1 MDNMTTSGLKRPLDS
16 ELSPH
21 STSVS
26 AATNPSSSIAGD
38 SLGSNSIIGGNLNVS
53 NSNTNPNITNG
64 SKRRCT
70 SYAPRSDSSSISPFR
85 DPSQL
90 LESPSIEIAASL
102 QEELQR
108 FRGVQSDTIPVLTLR
123 QAQTICEKICKKLI
137 KDREQKL
144 KDDYDRVLACKLA
157 EQYDLMAKANYIN
170 SYVNETTRLPA
181 QLTNPIPTTTP
192 NTSISA
198 LAAAFSNIQRSNA
211 VVSSPSNPATP
222 MSNFSSLA
230 ASLSANGHPSALATS
245 QLAYNLQQQAVA
257 AIHHHQQT
265 QHQRSPG
272 ATNAIPLGPVLLT
285 SNLDEQLA
293 TPEALFTLFG
303 VFGDVIRVK
312 ILFNKKDNAL
322 VQMADANQA
331 QVAQSY
337 LDKQRVFGKNIRVT
351 RSKHLIVQMPRESNQ
366 SDAGLTKDF
375 TNSPLHRFKIPG
387 SRNYLNIYPPSNTLH
402 VSNIPPTIEEK
413 DMHKAFKSACGF
425 EFSSFKFF
433 PKDRKMALVKFN
445 SIEHATIALI
455 KMHNYQISDEN
466 NLRVSFSKSV
476 MQQ

>member
-1 MDNMTTSGLKRPLDS
+1 MTSSGLKRPLDL

-21 STSVS
+21 STCLPAGSDPGSSLAGDNLSSGGVIGVNLNAINTNS
-26 AATNPSSSIAGD
+26 ATN
-38 SLGSNSIIGGNLNVS
+38 GN
-53 NSNTNPNITNG
+53 
-64 SKRRCT
+64 KRRCT
-70 SYAPRSDSSSISPFR
+70 NYASRSDSSSISPFK

-90 LESPSIEIAASL
+90 LESPSHDIAATI

-108 FRGVQSDTIPVLTLR
+108 FKGVQSDTTPVLTLR
-123 QAQTICEKICKKLI
+123 QAQTVCETICEKICKKLI
-137 KDREQKL
+137 KDREQRL
-144 KDDYDRVLACKLA
+144 KDEYDRVLACRLA

-170 SYVNETTRLPA
+170 NYVNETTRLPA
-181 QLTNPIPTTTP
+181 QITTPIPTTT
-192 NTSISA
+192 NTSMSA
-198 LAAAFSNIQRSNA
+198 LAAAFSNIQRSTA
-211 VVSSPSNPATP
+211 VVSSPSNPAAP
-222 MSNFSSLA
+222 NFSSLA
-230 ASLSANGHPSALATS
+230 ASLSANRSGALSSS
-245 QLAYNLQQQAVA
+245 QLAYNMQQQAA
-257 AIHHHQQT
+257 AAALHHHQQT
-265 QHQRSPG
+265 QHQRAPG
-272 ATNAIPLGPVLLT
+272 TTNAIPLGPVLLT

-337 LDKQRVFGKNIRVT
+337 LDKQKVFGKNIRVT

-402 VSNIPPTIEEK
+402 VSNIPPTIGED
-413 DMHKAFKSACGF
+413 DMHKAFKDACGF

-433 PKDRKMALVKFN
+433 PKDRKMALVKFS

-455 KMHNYQISDEN
+455 KMHNYQISEEN